1 MYTDGVEVPSA
12 DVDYLEKSITKDV
25 EDVIQVLKD
34 EYGQDFSEST
44 YRELFILIQDFSKK
58 VASILSS
65 EAQSEEKQRE
75 ITVKTLDQTQYLG
88 SL

>member
-34 EYGQDFSEST
+34 EYGQDFSEAT

>member
-34 EYGQDFSEST
+34 EYGQDFSEAT

-75 ITVKTLDQTQYLG
+75 ITVKTL
-88 SL
+88 

>member
-25 EDVIQVLKD
+25 EDVIQILKD
-34 EYGQDFSEST
+34 EYNQDFSEAT

-65 EAQSEEKQRE
+65 EAQSEEKHRE
-75 ITVKTLDQTQYLG
+75 ITNKTLDQTQYLG

>member
-12 DVDYLEKSITKDV
+12 DVEYLEKSITKDI
-25 EDVIQVLKD
+25 ENVIQVLKD

-44 YRELFILIQDFSKK
+44 YRELFILIQDFSSR
-58 VASILSS
+58 VARILAA
-65 EAQSEEKQRE
+65 EAKSEEKERE

-88 SL
+88 AI